1 MSKTTKELDIETLHY
16 VYKGLSEHEDISVI
30 LKYGDSIRSKY
41 IYHMTKCVGPKLT
54 EVLVEKYGDT
64 FVMLSVISVV
74 LCNISKVKGYKSSQ
88 SIDFSTMLI
97 KDTLTCD
104 QIFSI
109 GKFLE
114 VNGDIKDISSEHQAN
129 HILIMSLCLERNI
142 DYKPITNPN
151 LDYTVVKDY
160 LVSHPTHNIFF
171 KLNKKMKA
179 LWNKRRKLMK

>member
-1 MSKTTKELDIETLHY
+1 
-16 VYKGLSEHEDISVI
+16 
-30 LKYGDSIRSKY
+30 
-41 IYHMTKCVGPKLT
+41 
-54 EVLVEKYGDT
+54 
-64 FVMLSVISVV
+64 
-74 LCNISKVKGYKSSQ
+74 
-88 SIDFSTMLI
+88 MLI

>member
-64 FVMLSVISVV
+64 FVMLGVISVA
-74 LCNISKVKGYKSSQ
+74 LYNISKVKGYKSSQ

-104 QIFSI
+104 QIFQLGS
-109 GKFLE
+109 FW
-114 VNGDIKDISSEHQAN
+114 
-129 HILIMSLCLERNI
+129 R
-142 DYKPITNPN
+142 
-151 LDYTVVKDY
+151 
-160 LVSHPTHNIFF
+160 
-171 KLNKKMKA
+171 
-179 LWNKRRKLMK
+179 

>member
-64 FVMLSVISVV
+64 FVMLGVISVA
-74 LCNISKVKGYKSSQ
+74 LCN